1 MYLIDCNDCGCWVHN
16 VCAFGN
22 NTFSRQYICN
32 ACSKKYTFL
41 IFSFI
46 FSHQKSFICLYFYHL
61 LVIVDSSE
69 IFLYFSLVKINFLNL
84 FFTNQSHE
92 TFISKISIH
101 IDQKMVAFL
110 LVWVSTAMFFSEA
123 IIGCCVPIIA
133 V

>member
-1 MYLIDCNDCGCWVHN
+1 M
-16 VCAFGN
+16 
-22 NTFSRQYICN
+22 
-32 ACSKKYTFL
+32 
-41 IFSFI
+41 
-46 FSHQKSFICLYFYHL
+46 
-61 LVIVDSSE
+61 DSSE
-69 IFLYFSLVKINFLNL
+69 NFFHFSVVKVN
-84 FFTNQSHE
+84 FFTCFSQTSHE